1 MKRKTSSDS
10 FQKIKPTLQARQ
22 AQVFKI
28 LKNRI
33 LSNRQISELLKLPIN
48 RITPRTNE
56 LVKRGVVY
64 CCGKTFD
71 KVTGK
76 TVMVWSAI

>member
-1 MKRKTSSDS
+1 MKRKTSSDA

-22 AQVFKI
+22 DQVFKI
-28 LKNRI
+28 LKKIN
-33 LSNRQISELLKLPIN
+33 LSNRQISELLELPIN

-56 LVKRGVVY
+56 LVKRGMVY
-64 CCGKTFD
+64 CCGRTYD